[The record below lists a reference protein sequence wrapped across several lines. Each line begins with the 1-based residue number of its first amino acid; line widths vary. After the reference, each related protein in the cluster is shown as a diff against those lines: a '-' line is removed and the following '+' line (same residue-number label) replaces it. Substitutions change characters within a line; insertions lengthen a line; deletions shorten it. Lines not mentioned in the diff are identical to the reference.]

1 MIMADREDIKKAI
14 PNKTKSIPKQIGF
27 LEILKGPEEISFS
40 GVPSG
45 IKVVS
50 IFLINRKLKNTR
62 NTPPS
67 KKINPNK
74 EFKSVETGKVNK
86 SISCK
91 IIPANKMTG
100 GKLIFIN
107 LIYQK
112 KLL

>member
-1 MIMADREDIKKAI
+1 MINADKEDIKKAI
-14 PNKTKSIPKQIGF
+14 PNKIKSIPKQIGF
-27 LEILKGPEEISFS
+27 LEILKGQDEISFF

-62 NTPPS
+62 NIPAS

-74 EFKSVETGKVNK
+74 ELKSVETGKVNK

-91 IIPANKMTG
+91 ITLANKMTG

-107 LIYQK
+107 LI
-112 KLL
+112 